1 MPATHDAQAVA
12 PALAAYLPGLHAVG
26 AVARAKHELPDGQ
39 SAQAVSPLPG
49 WYLPDSHAAQMR
61 APSLGVIVPG
71 SHAVAAVAPVAHAE
85 PGGQVLQSFCAV
97 APAEL
102 R

>member
-1 MPATHDAQAVA
+1 M
-12 PALAAYLPGLHAVG
+12 PGLHAVG
-26 AVARAKHELPDGQ
+26 AIARDKHELPDGQ

>member
-1 MPATHDAQAVA
+1 MPATHDAQALA

-26 AVARAKHELPDGQ
+26 AVARDKHELPDGQ

-49 WYLPDSHAAQMR
+49 WYLPDSHAVQMR

-71 SHAVAAVAPVAHAE
+71 SHAVAAVAPVAQAE
-85 PGGQVLQSFCAV
+85 PAGHEVQSLGAV
-97 APAEL
+97 APAEF